1 MPTTLTT
8 PTYTDIGNTGPTGPQ
23 GPQGVIGATGA
34 TGPQG
39 VPGPSGPLGPIG
51 KTPIL
56 DVSSNTGAAGTSAT
70 VTQSGTA
77 ENVDLLFTIPRGD
90 KGDTGTIEA
99 NYYLTPGE
107 PMFTLDPS
115 NGNTFINGT
124 LDVSGNGTFNRDLTI
139 NGILRAGTL
148 EVGSS
153 EIAITDPI
161 LQLGSNNIDDD
172 LNRGISFK
180 YFEDSSKTG
189 FFGYDQDDNTF
200 VFRPVA
206 SDDAITGVFTGDYG
220 TAKFGKVVVGN
231 GTDPGIVESN
241 GNENLVLQTGN
252 TSTGTITIVDG
263 ANKEIAIQPQGTGN
277 INLTTAGNI
286 NLSATG
292 VGENSDINLS
302 SAGTIELECS
312 TVRTGKNNINAAI
325 TTWGASNLTLHTND
339 GNLSGEITI
348 ANGANGDISLTPNGT
363 GSVVISKADIN
374 SGTIDG
380 TTIATSDIT
389 VGSGK
394 TLDVSAGTL
403 TLANDQIS
411 GDKVEGGTIASIT
424 ISQLGGAMDCNSKI
438 MTNVDIDSGTIDGT
452 TIATSDITVGSG
464 KTLDVS
470 AGTLT
475 LADNQI
481 SGNKVEGGTIASITI
496 SQLGGAMD
504 CNNENMTNVDIDSGA
519 IDGTT
524 IGASSA
530 STGKFTSVDVDN
542 IKIDG
547 NSITSTDTNGNI
559 NIDPN
564 GSGSIVV
571 SKHFIP
577 TGSGSINLGS
587 SGNKFG
593 TIYGNTIYGNI
604 SGTVTGAASQVNLPK
619 PIPNSDAPYY
629 PTFAASDN
637 GNNELYADANG
648 TGLVYI
654 PDNKTLITNTFVGAL
669 NGNATNVTG
678 TVATANGGTGATSA
692 PMVGVITATNASGA
706 RGVLSAASSGS
717 NSDIT
722 GLSGLTT
729 ALTVGQGGTGSTTAP
744 MIGVVT
750 ATNASDANDL
760 LGLGTG
766 DSPSF
771 AGLTVAGS
779 SLSFTT
785 VTGSGTLTLGNTI
798 INGGSLTVTL
808 PSPTAGALITIYSPS
823 YDYTLDSG
831 GVGATP
837 TISANTVT
845 VCIGTGASAGDWVAY
860 ASGVV
865 QSF

>member
-8 PTYTDIGNTGPTGPQ
+8 PTYIDLGNTGPVGPQ
-23 GPQGVIGATGA
+23 GPQGVKGDTGN
-34 TGPQG
+34 TGSRG
-39 VPGPSGPLGPIG
+39 VAGPSGPLGPIG
-51 KTPIL
+51 ITPDI

-70 VTQSGTA
+70 VTKTGTA
-77 ENVDLLFTIPRGD
+77 ENPNFLFTIPRGD

-99 NYYLTPGE
+99 SYYLTPGE

-124 LDVSGNGTFNRDLTI
+124 LDVSGNGTFERDLTI

-189 FFGYDQDDNTF
+189 FFGYDQTDNTF

-206 SDDAITGVFTGDYG
+206 SDDATTGVFTGDYG

-231 GTDPGIVESN
+231 GTNSSIVESN
-241 GNENLVLQTGN
+241 GNNNLVLQTGN

-263 ANKEIAIQPQGTGN
+263 TNSEIAIQPQGTGN

-286 NLSATG
+286 NLSTTG

-312 TVRTGKNNINAAI
+312 TVRTGKSNTNAAI
-325 TTWGASNLTLHTND
+325 TTDGASNLTLHTNND
-339 GNLSGEITI
+339 TFSGKITI
-348 ANGANGDISLTPNGT
+348 ANGADGDISLTPNGS
-363 GSVVISKADIN
+363 GNVVISKADIN

-380 TTIATSDIT
+380 TTIATSNIT
-389 VGSGK
+389 VGTGK
-394 TLDVSAGTL
+394 TLDVSAGGLNTSSVQ
-403 TLANDQIS
+403 N
-411 GDKVEGGTIASIT
+411 KTII
-424 ISQLGGAMDCNSKI
+424 QGAGA
-438 MTNVDIDSGTIDGT
+438 NVDIGSFDLRAQTLTADSLTSGRVVIAGTNGLLTQDSDLTFSGETLTATKISGILQTASQTNITSVGALDNGSITSGFGSINNGSSIITTTGAITGGSITDGT
-452 TIATSDITVGSG
+452 ATLSSG
-464 KTLDVS
+464 ALSS
-470 AGTLT
+470 ASSVT
-475 LADNQI
+475 A
-481 SGNKVEGGTIASITI
+481 
-496 SQLGGAMD
+496 
-504 CNNENMTNVDIDSGA
+504 SGA
-519 IDGTT
+519 ISG
-524 IGASSA
+524 GSA
-530 STGKFTSVDVDN
+530 SFG
-542 IKIDG
+542 
-547 NSITSTDTNGNI
+547 TSTAATVSTGGLVTINNITQSSVYTDGALIVDGGVGIAKDLRVNGTI
-559 NIDPN
+559 HGSI
-564 GSGSIVV
+564 SGSI
-571 SKHFIP
+571 S
-577 TGSGSINLGS
+577 
-587 SGNKFG
+587 
-593 TIYGNTIYGNI
+593 
-604 SGTVTGAASQVNLPK
+604 GAASQVVLTTKND
-619 PIPNSDAPYY
+619 NETYY
-629 PTFAASDN
+629 PTFAASASGNEALYTDN
-637 GNNELYADANG
+637 TG
-648 TGLVYI
+648 TAGIGLTYN
-654 PDNKTLITNTFVGAL
+654 PYSNTLTTKTFVGAL
-669 NGNATNVTG
+669 TGNATNVTG
-678 TVATANGGTGATSA
+678 TVAIANGGTGATSA
-692 PMVGVITATNASGA
+692 SAA
-706 RGVLSAASSGS
+706 RGALSAASSGS

-722 GLSGLTT
+722 QLTGLST

-750 ATNASDANDL
+750 ATDASGANDL

-771 AGLTVAGS
+771 AGLTVGGS

-785 VTGSGTLTLGNTI
+785 VTTSTTLTLGNTI
-798 INGGSLTVTL
+798 INTGSLTVTL
-808 PSPTAGALITIYSPS
+808 PTPTAGALITIYSPS
-823 YDYTLDSG
+823 YDYTLDSNG
-831 GVGATP
+831 GGATP